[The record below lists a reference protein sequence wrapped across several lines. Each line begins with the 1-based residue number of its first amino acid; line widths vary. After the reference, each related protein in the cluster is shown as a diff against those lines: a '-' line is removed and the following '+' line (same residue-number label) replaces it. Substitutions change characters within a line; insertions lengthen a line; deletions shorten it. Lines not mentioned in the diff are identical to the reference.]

1 MHDDQA
7 IGEQPGVPKDFRRQA
22 HSFGAE
28 GASRQEALELKLST
42 PDVKGQNLGE
52 GQRDLPLV
60 GVAPRRGSVDAQG
73 GTVRYVDWLRDYTT
87 ALDDTSHQ

>member
-7 IGEQPGVPKDFRRQA
+7 TGEQPRVPKDFRRQA

-52 GQRDLPLV
+52 GQRDCLLWASPR
-60 GVAPRRGSVDAQG
+60 RRGSVDAQG
-73 GTVRYVDWLRDYTT
+73 GHGTVCVGRQMRYAVIWVLRM
-87 ALDDTSHQ
+87 